1 MRVAVIGAG
10 IVGITSAFELA
21 RDGHEVTVFERN
33 GGVASETSFANA
45 GVIAPGYVMPWASP
59 GMAGKVI
66 KHLLSPHSPVRIN
79 AVLSPTS
86 LAWLWKWWRASNRKS
101 FELNRSRMQALALFS
116 RDRLHS
122 LSQELRL
129 DFERSTGY
137 LVLLRS
143 GQDVA
148 MAKPGLKVLA
158 ELGVKFKGL
167 TADECR
173 AVEPGLST
181 ETKLKGGIHLPDDEV
196 ANCREFAH
204 LLRGEAQSLG
214 VTFRFQTQVLRI
226 LPGTKPQVVHQH
238 VAPDSAS
245 GPERHIESVER
256 DKLATQ
262 SLPPPIGPV
271 TEDFDA
277 VLVCAAMGAPAL
289 LAPHGLRLPLLPVYG
304 YSVTAP
310 MRRVEAHPDLGP
322 RSGVMDE
329 RYKVAITRLGNR
341 LRVAGSAEL
350 GGSPERHNQASLATL
365 HKVLHDWFPGVA
377 KLSQAQTWKGARPM
391 LPDGPP
397 VLGPSGIPGVWLN
410 LGHGSSGWALACGSA
425 RVLSEMMSGKKP
437 SIAVD
442 GLSLDR
448 LKR

>member
-1 MRVAVIGAG
+1 VRIAVIGAG

-45 GVIAPGYVMPWASP
+45 GVIAPGYVTPWASP
-59 GMAGKVI
+59 GMAGKVV

-79 AVLSPTS
+79 SKLSPAT
-86 LAWLWKWWRASNRKS
+86 LAWLWQWWRASNRKT

-116 RDRLHS
+116 RERLHS
-122 LSQELRL
+122 LTSELRL
-129 DFERSTGY
+129 DFERSTGF

-143 GQDVA
+143 SQDLA
-148 MAKPGLKVLA
+148 LAKPNLKVLA

-167 TADECR
+167 TPDECR
-173 AVEPGLST
+173 LLEPGLSG
-181 ETKLKGGIHLPDDEV
+181 ETNLKGGIHLPDDEV

-204 LLRGEAQSLG
+204 LLRGEAQTLG
-214 VTFRFQTQVLRI
+214 VMFRFQTQALRI
-226 LPGTKPQVVHQH
+226 LPGTTPQLVHQE
-238 VAPDSAS
+238 VAQDGAGVPD
-245 GPERHIESVER
+245 RQVER

-262 SLPPPIGPV
+262 PLPVGPV

-277 VLVCAAMGAPAL
+277 ILVCAAMGAPAL

-310 MRRVEAHPDLGP
+310 MRHVEAHPDLGP

-341 LRVAGSAEL
+341 IRVAGGAEL
-350 GGSPERHNQASLATL
+350 GGSPSKHNPACLATL

-377 KLSQAQTWKGARPM
+377 KLGQAQTWKGARPM

-397 VLGPSGIPGVWLN
+397 VLGPSGIAGVWLN

-425 RVLSEMMSGKKP
+425 RLLSEMMSGQKA

-442 GLSLDR
+442 GLSVDR

>member
-1 MRVAVIGAG
+1 MRIAVIGAG

-21 RDGHEVTVFERN
+21 SEGHEVTVFERN

-45 GVIAPGYVMPWASP
+45 GVIAPGYVTPWASP

-66 KHLLSPHSPVRIN
+66 KHLLSQHSPVRIN
-79 AVLSPTS
+79 AKLSPHTV
-86 LAWLWKWWRASNRKS
+86 AWLWKWWRASNRKT

-116 RDRLHS
+116 RDRLHN

-137 LVLLRS
+137 LVLLRTS
-143 GQDVA
+143 QDVA
-148 MAKPGLKVLA
+148 LAKPGLKVLG
-158 ELGVKFKGL
+158 ELGVNFKGL

-173 AVEPGLST
+173 VIEPGLSS
-181 ETKLKGGIHLPDDEV
+181 ETNLRGGIHLPDDEV
-196 ANCREFAH
+196 ANCRQFAH

-214 VTFRFQTQVLRI
+214 VRFRFQTQVLRI
-226 LPGTKPQVVHQH
+226 QPGTTPQVMHQH
-238 VAPDSAS
+238 AATGSVS
-245 GPERHIESVER
+245 GPERHSESDER
-256 DKLATQ
+256 DKLVTQ
-262 SLPPPIGPV
+262 PLPVGPV
-271 TEDFDA
+271 TEAFDA
-277 VLVCAAMGAPAL
+277 VLLCAAMGAPAL
-289 LAPHGLRLPLLPVYG
+289 LAPLGLRLPMLPVYG

-310 MRRVEAHPDLGP
+310 MRHVEAHPDLGP

-341 LRVAGSAEL
+341 LRVAGGAEL
-350 GGSPERHNQASLATL
+350 GGSAEKHNQASLNTL

-377 KLSQAQTWKGARPM
+377 KLGQAQTWKGARPM

-397 VLGPSGIPGVWLN
+397 VLGPSGIAGVWLN

-425 RVLSEMMSGKKP
+425 RLLSEMMSGKKTGIDV
-437 SIAVD
+437 S
-442 GLSLDR
+442 GLSVDR

>member
-1 MRVAVIGAG
+1 MRIAVIGAG

-45 GVIAPGYVMPWASP
+45 GVIAPGYVTPWASP

-79 AVLSPTS
+79 PQLSPNT

-101 FELNRSRMQALALFS
+101 FELNRSRMQVLALFS
-116 RDRLHS
+116 RERLHS
-122 LSQELRL
+122 LSQEFRL

-137 LVLLRS
+137 LVLLRTS
-143 GQDVA
+143 QDVA
-148 MAKPGLKVLA
+148 LAKPGLKVLG

-173 AVEPGLST
+173 VIEPGLSS
-181 ETKLKGGIHLPDDEV
+181 ETKLRGGIHLPDDEV
-196 ANCREFAH
+196 ANCRQFAH

-214 VTFRFQTQVLRI
+214 VGFRFQTQVLRL
-226 LPGTKPQVVHQH
+226 LPGTTPQVVHQN
-238 VAPDSAS
+238 VATDSVG
-245 GPERHIESVER
+245 GPELHGESVER
-256 DKLATQ
+256 DKLVTQ
-262 SLPPPIGPV
+262 PLPVGPV
-271 TEDFDA
+271 TEAFDA
-277 VLVCAAMGAPAL
+277 VLLCAAMGAPAL
-289 LAPHGLRLPLLPVYG
+289 LAPLGLRLPLLPVYG

-310 MRRVEAHPDLGP
+310 MRQVEAHPDLGP

-350 GGSPERHNQASLATL
+350 GGSAEKHNQASLNTL

-377 KLSQAQTWKGARPM
+377 KLGQAQTWKGARPM

-397 VLGPSGIPGVWLN
+397 VLGPSGIAGVWLN
-410 LGHGSSGWALACGSA
+410 LGHGSSGWALASGSA
-425 RVLSEMMSGKKP
+425 RLLTEMMSGKKT

-442 GLSLDR
+442 GLSVDR

>member
-1 MRVAVIGAG
+1 MRIAVIGAG

-21 RDGHEVTVFERN
+21 ADGHEVTVFERCA
-33 GGVASETSFANA
+33 GVASETSFANA
-45 GVIAPGYVMPWASP
+45 GVIAPGYVTPWASP
-59 GMAGKVI
+59 GMASKVM
-66 KHLLSPHSPVRIN
+66 KHLLSQHSPVRIN
-79 AVLSPTS
+79 AKLSPAA
-86 LAWLWKWWRASNRKS
+86 LAWLWKWWRASNRAT
-101 FELNRSRMQALALFS
+101 FELNRSRMQALALLS
-116 RDRLHS
+116 RERLHT
-122 LSQELRL
+122 LSRELSL

-143 GQDVA
+143 NQDVT
-148 MAKPGLKVLA
+148 MAKPGLKVLG

-196 ANCREFAH
+196 ANCRQFAH
-204 LLRGEAQSLG
+204 LLRGKAQDIG
-214 VTFRFQTQVLRI
+214 VMFRFQTAVLRI
-226 LPGTKPQVVHQH
+226 VEGAQPDVVYQHLTNDTASQPGRSNEPSEK
-238 VAPDSAS
+238 D
-245 GPERHIESVER
+245 
-256 DKLATQ
+256 
-262 SLPPPIGPV
+262 SLPTQPLPLGPV
-271 TEDFDA
+271 TEGFDT

-289 LAPHGLRLPLLPVYG
+289 LAPLGLRLPLLPVYG

-310 MRRVEAHPDLGP
+310 MRHHEAHPDLGP

-329 RYKVAITRLGNR
+329 RYKVAITRLGTR
-341 LRVAGSAEL
+341 LRVAGGAEL
-350 GGSPERHNQASLATL
+350 GGSPHKHNEAALATL
-365 HKVLHDWFPGVA
+365 HKVLHDWYPGVA
-377 KLSQAQTWKGARPM
+377 KLAQAQTWKGARPM

-425 RVLSEMMSGKKP
+425 RLLAEVLAGKTP

-442 GLSLDR
+442 GLSVDR

>member
-1 MRVAVIGAG
+1 MRIAVIGAG

-21 RDGHEVTVFERN
+21 ADGHEVTVFERCA
-33 GGVASETSFANA
+33 GVASETSFANA
-45 GVIAPGYVMPWASP
+45 GVIAPGYVTPWASP
-59 GMAGKVI
+59 GMASKVM
-66 KHLLSPHSPVRIN
+66 KHLLSQHSPVRIN
-79 AVLSPTS
+79 AKLSPAA
-86 LAWLWKWWRASNRKS
+86 LAWLWKWWRASNRAT
-101 FELNRSRMQALALFS
+101 FELNRSRMQALALLS
-116 RDRLHS
+116 RERLHT
-122 LSQELRL
+122 LSRELSL

-143 GQDVA
+143 NQDVT
-148 MAKPGLKVLA
+148 MAKPGLKVLG

-196 ANCREFAH
+196 ANCRQFAH
-204 LLRGEAQSLG
+204 LLRGKAQDIG
-214 VTFRFQTQVLRI
+214 VMFRFQTEVLRI
-226 LPGTKPQVVHQH
+226 VEGAQPDVVYQHLTNDTASQPGRPNEPSEKDGLP
-238 VAPDSAS
+238 
-245 GPERHIESVER
+245 
-256 DKLATQ
+256 TQ
-262 SLPPPIGPV
+262 PLPLGPV
-271 TEDFDA
+271 TEGFDT

-289 LAPHGLRLPLLPVYG
+289 LAPLGLRLPLLPVYG

-310 MRRVEAHPDLGP
+310 MRHHEAHPDLGP

-329 RYKVAITRLGNR
+329 RYKVAITRLGTR
-341 LRVAGSAEL
+341 LRVAGGAEL
-350 GGSPERHNQASLATL
+350 GGSPHKHNEAALATL
-365 HKVLHDWFPGVA
+365 HKVLHDWYPGVA
-377 KLSQAQTWKGARPM
+377 KLAQAQTWKGARPM

-425 RVLSEMMSGKKP
+425 RLLAEMLAGKTP

-442 GLSLDR
+442 GLSVDR

>member
-1 MRVAVIGAG
+1 MRIAVIGAG

-21 RDGHEVTVFERN
+21 ADGHEVTVFERCA
-33 GGVASETSFANA
+33 GVASETSFANA
-45 GVIAPGYVMPWASP
+45 GVIAPGYVTPWASP
-59 GMAGKVI
+59 GMASKVM
-66 KHLLSPHSPVRIN
+66 KHLLSQHSPVRIN
-79 AVLSPTS
+79 AKLSPAA
-86 LAWLWKWWRASNRKS
+86 LAWLWKWWRASNRAT
-101 FELNRSRMQALALFS
+101 FELNRSRMQALALLS
-116 RDRLHS
+116 RERLHT
-122 LSQELRL
+122 LSRELSL

-143 GQDVA
+143 NQDVT
-148 MAKPGLKVLA
+148 MAKPGLKVLG

-196 ANCREFAH
+196 ANCRQFAH
-204 LLRGEAQSLG
+204 LLRGKAQDIG
-214 VTFRFQTQVLRI
+214 VMFRFQTAVLRI
-226 LPGTKPQVVHQH
+226 VEGAQPDVVYQHLTNDTASQPGRSNEPSEK
-238 VAPDSAS
+238 D
-245 GPERHIESVER
+245 
-256 DKLATQ
+256 
-262 SLPPPIGPV
+262 SLPTQPLPLGPV
-271 TEDFDA
+271 TEGFDT

-289 LAPHGLRLPLLPVYG
+289 LAPLGLRLPLLPVYG

-310 MRRVEAHPDLGP
+310 MRHHEAHPDLGP

-329 RYKVAITRLGNR
+329 RYKVAITRLGTR
-341 LRVAGSAEL
+341 LRVAGGAEL
-350 GGSPERHNQASLATL
+350 GGSPHKHNEAALATL
-365 HKVLHDWFPGVA
+365 HKVLHDWYPGVA
-377 KLSQAQTWKGARPM
+377 KLAQAQTWKGARPM

-425 RVLSEMMSGKKP
+425 RLLAEMLAGKTP

-442 GLSLDR
+442 GLSVDR